1 MSFSLKTLQSSTS
14 NEPDPDNAG
23 VGKLVCLHICISCI
37 LHLKTPEVISQNVVF
52 FMNYINVLTIAGS
65 DSGGGAGIQAD
76 LKTFSALGCFG
87 TSVIT
92 AVTAQNTMGVRSV
105 HGIPAEMIKDQL
117 QAVLEDILPVAIK
130 IGMINRAEVVQVIE
144 KELKAYNQ
152 SVPVILD
159 PVMVATSGHR
169 LIEPDTVNQLIE
181 KLFPMVSLVTPN
193 IDEAIILSGQ
203 EIHNLDDMISAGKKI
218 VGKGAKAVLVKG
230 GHLAGPIIYDVL
242 ISGTENPVV
251 LESAFISSKNL
262 HGTGC
267 TLSSAIAAEMAKGNN
282 LLSAIKNAKNYISN
296 ALQAG
301 SEVKTGQGNGSLNH
315 FFNPLK
321 LIVQ

>member
-1 MSFSLKTLQSSTS
+1 MKSL
-14 NEPDPDNAG
+14 A
-23 VGKLVCLHICISCI
+23 
-37 LHLKTPEVISQNVVF
+37 
-52 FMNYINVLTIAGS
+52 MNYIHVLTIAGS

-76 LKTFSALGCFG
+76 LKTYSALGCFG

-92 AVTAQNTMGVRSV
+92 AVTAQNTLGVRSV

-117 QAVLEDILPVAIK
+117 QAVLDDIAPVAIK

-169 LIEPDTVNQLIE
+169 LIEPDTVNQLVE
-181 KLFPMVSLVTPN
+181 KLFPIVSLVTPN
-193 IDEAIILSGQ
+193 IDEAIILSEQ
-203 EIHNLDDMISAGKKI
+203 AIHNLDDMIAAGRKI
-218 VGKGAKAVLVKG
+218 IEKGANAVLIKG
-230 GHLAGPIIYDVL
+230 GHLIGPMIYDVF
-242 ISGTENPVV
+242 IYGKDAPVV
-251 LESAFISSKNL
+251 LESAFITSKNL

-282 LLSAIKNAKNYISN
+282 LLSAIKNAKNYISQ
-296 ALQAG
+296 ALQTG
-301 SEVKTGQGNGSLNH
+301 SEVKTGEGNGPLNH
-315 FFNPLK
+315 FFEPLK
-321 LIVQ
+321 LIIQ

>member
-1 MSFSLKTLQSSTS
+1 
-14 NEPDPDNAG
+14 
-23 VGKLVCLHICISCI
+23 
-37 LHLKTPEVISQNVVF
+37 
-52 FMNYINVLTIAGS
+52 MNYINVLTIAGS

-105 HGIPAEMIKDQL
+105 HGIPVTIIKDQL

-130 IGMINRAEVVQVIE
+130 IGMINSAEVVEVVE
-144 KELKAYNQ
+144 KELKAYGQ
-152 SVPVILD
+152 HVPVILD

-169 LIEPDTVNQLIE
+169 LIEHGTVNQLIE
-181 KLFPMVSLVTPN
+181 RLFPIVSLVTPN

-203 EIHNLDDMISAGKKI
+203 EINTLDDMIAAGKKI
-218 VGKGAKAVLVKG
+218 IAKGAKAVLVKG
-230 GHLAGPIIYDVL
+230 GHLMGPIIYDVL
-242 ISGTENPVV
+242 INGKDSPVI
-251 LESAFISSKNL
+251 LESNFINSKNL

-267 TLSSAIAAEMAKGNN
+267 TLSSAIAAGMAKGQA
-282 LLSAIKNAKNYISN
+282 LLPAIKHARQYISS
-296 ALQAG
+296 ALEAG
-301 SEVKTGQGNGSLNH
+301 SKVKTGQGNGPLNH

-321 LIVQ
+321 LIVK

>member
-1 MSFSLKTLQSSTS
+1 
-14 NEPDPDNAG
+14 
-23 VGKLVCLHICISCI
+23 
-37 LHLKTPEVISQNVVF
+37 
-52 FMNYINVLTIAGS
+52 MNYINVLTVAGS

-92 AVTAQNTMGVRSV
+92 AITAQNTMGVRAV

-117 QAVLEDILPVAIK
+117 QAVLEDIAPVAIK

-144 KELKAYNQ
+144 KELKAYTKQ
-152 SVPVILD
+152 VPVILD

-169 LIEPDTVNQLIE
+169 LIEPDTINELIAR
-181 KLFPMVSLVTPN
+181 LFPIVSLVTPN
-193 IDEAIILSGQ
+193 IDEAIILADQ
-203 EIHNLDDMISAGKKI
+203 EIHNLDDMIAAGRKI
-218 VGKGAKAVLVKG
+218 IEKGAKAVLVKG
-230 GHLAGPIIYDVL
+230 GHLAGPVIYDVF
-242 ISGTENPVV
+242 IAGNDAPVI
-251 LESAFISSKNL
+251 LESAFINSKNL

-267 TLSSAIAAEMAKGNN
+267 TLSSAIAAEMAKGND
-282 LLSAIKNAKNYISN
+282 LLAAIKNAKNYISN

-301 SEVKTGQGNGSLNH
+301 SEINTGQGNGPLNH

-321 LIVQ
+321 LIIQ

>member
-1 MSFSLKTLQSSTS
+1 M
-14 NEPDPDNAG
+14 
-23 VGKLVCLHICISCI
+23 H
-37 LHLKTPEVISQNVVF
+37 
-52 FMNYINVLTIAGS
+52 YINVLTIAGS

-105 HGIPAEMIKDQL
+105 HGIPVEIIKDQL
-117 QAVLEDILPVAIK
+117 QAVLEDITPTAIK

-144 KELKAYNQ
+144 NELKAYQ
-152 SVPVILD
+152 HIPVILD

-181 KLFPMVSLVTPN
+181 KLFPVVTLVTPN
-193 IDEAIILSGQ
+193 IDEAVILSGQ
-203 EIHNLDDMISAGKKI
+203 EINNLDDMIAAGRKI

-230 GHLAGPIIYDVL
+230 GHLAGPVIYDVF
-242 ISGTENPVV
+242 IQGKDAPVV
-251 LESAFISSKNL
+251 LESVFIHSKNL

-267 TLSSAIAAEMAKGNN
+267 TLSSAIAAEMAKGND
-282 LLSAIKNAKNYISN
+282 LLTSIKNAKDYISK
-296 ALQAG
+296 ALQSG
-301 SEVKTGQGNGSLNH
+301 RDVKTGEGNGPLNH
-315 FFNPLK
+315 FFDPLK